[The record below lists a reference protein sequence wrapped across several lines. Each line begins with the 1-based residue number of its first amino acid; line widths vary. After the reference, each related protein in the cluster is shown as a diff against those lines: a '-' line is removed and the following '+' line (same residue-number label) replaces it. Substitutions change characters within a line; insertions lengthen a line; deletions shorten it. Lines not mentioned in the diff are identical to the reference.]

1 MTESNVKSPELF
13 EMEERFAKMKRRET
27 RNLRAAHAQGLLEGI
42 CSMLRPSDVVLDC
55 GANVGS
61 VTLRLAATGANV
73 HAFEPDPHAFKILR
87 DVTKGLENVTL
98 HNAAVGV
105 QAGSIQLMRAVNFD
119 ENPNGASVKST
130 VITGGRMINEDNEKA
145 LDVALL
151 SIFDFVDDIVSEF
164 GEVAFLKMDIE
175 GAELDILEH
184 MLVRKTFERVR
195 LTVAETHE
203 NKFKELRPRF
213 RALRL
218 AVAEA
223 YPTTRV
229 NLDWI

>member
-1 MTESNVKSPELF
+1 VPT
-13 EMEERFAKMKRRET
+13 
-27 RNLRAAHAQGLLEGI
+27 
-42 CSMLRPSDVVLDC
+42 
-55 GANVGS
+55 
-61 VTLRLAATGANV
+61 
-73 HAFEPDPHAFKILR
+73 FEPDPHAFKILR

-151 SIFDFVDDIVSEF
+151 SIFDFVDGIVSEF

-175 GAELDILEH
+175 GAELNILEQ

>member
-27 RNLRAAHAQGLLEGI
+27 RNLRAAHAQGLLEVI